1 LPEALT
7 IRGIANVRI
16 LEQFQ
21 RSFLTL
27 TGLQTA
33 FLDTNGDFITP
44 VRGRQQ
50 FCLIIAKSE
59 RGTGHSD
66 CYDSNRDACQCI
78 RQTLKPHAYRCHAGL
93 AEIAIPIVVNRK
105 FLGAVITG
113 QVRVPNF
120 ANGITTPLVKKSP
133 ALRKR
138 LERAFQM
145 TPVLSMRQMRAAG
158 DMLDGMVNYIFHME
172 YDLLISK
179 ELSRPRSY
187 SQEIAERAL
196 RFVKENFSQG
206 VTLQN
211 VAEYVK
217 LSPFYLA
224 HLLKKETGYSFMEY
238 LVKLRMGEASSILK
252 STNRSI
258 KEVAY
263 QVGYDNP
270 TYFSKVFRHY
280 FKKSPQAFRR
290 HYQK

>member
-21 RSFLTL
+21 RSFFAL
-27 TGLQTA
+27 TGLQTT
-33 FLDTNGDFITP
+33 FLDTNGDFITR
-44 VRGRQQ
+44 VRGRRP
-50 FCLIIAKSE
+50 FCLIIAESE

-66 CYDSNRDACQCI
+66 CYDSNRAACQII
-78 RQTLKPHAYRCHAGL
+78 RKTLKPHIYRCHAGL
-93 AEIAIPIVVNRK
+93 AELAVPIVVNRK

-113 QVRVPNF
+113 QVKVPNF
-120 ANGITTPLVKKSP
+120 TNGITTPLVKKSP

-138 LERAFQM
+138 LEKAFRKI
-145 TPVLSMRQMRAAG
+145 PVLSMRQMKAAG
-158 DMLDGMVNYIFHME
+158 DMLYGMINYIFLME

-196 RFVKENFSQG
+196 RFIKENFSQNI
-206 VTLQN
+206 TLQN
-211 VAEYVK
+211 VAEHVK

-238 LVKLRMGEASSILK
+238 LVKLRMREASSVLK

-263 QVGYDNP
+263 QVGYENP
-270 TYFSKVFRHY
+270 TYFGKIFRHY
-280 FKKSPQAFRR
+280 FKKSPQIFRR

>member
-1 LPEALT
+1 MPEALT

-113 QVRVPNF
+113 QVRVPGF
-120 ANGITTPLVKKSP
+120 ANGITTPLVKKGP
-133 ALRKR
+133 TLRKR
-138 LERAFQM
+138 LEKSIPKDAGAFYA
-145 TPVLSMRQMRAAG
+145 SDESSRRYAG
-158 DMLDGMVNYIFHME
+158 RYG
-172 YDLLISK
+172 
-179 ELSRPRSY
+179 
-187 SQEIAERAL
+187 
-196 RFVKENFSQG
+196 
-206 VTLQN
+206 
-211 VAEYVK
+211 K
-217 LSPFYLA
+217 L
-224 HLLKKETGYSFMEY
+224 
-238 LVKLRMGEASSILK
+238 
-252 STNRSI
+252 
-258 KEVAY
+258 
-263 QVGYDNP
+263 
-270 TYFSKVFRHY
+270 YFSHGIRPSY
-280 FKKSPQAFRR
+280 F
-290 HYQK
+290 

>member
-1 LPEALT
+1 MPEALT

-145 TPVLSMRQMRAAG
+145 TPVLSMRQMKAAS
-158 DMLDGMVNYIFHME
+158 DMLYGMVNYIFHME

-179 ELSRPRSY
+179 ELSRPHSY

-196 RFVKENFSQG
+196 RFVKENFNQSI
-206 VTLQN
+206 TLQN
-211 VAEYVK
+211 VAEHVK

-224 HLLKKETGYSFMEY
+224 HLLKKETSYSFMEY